1 MPATPL
7 EDLGFDRATILK
19 RLSLQPLGNRFR
31 ASYAYFG
38 FTAAAVAVARQ
49 QGRSWKELAV
59 EREPGSARTLQ

>member
-38 FTAAAVAVARQ
+38 FTAAAVTVARQ
-49 QGRSWKELAV
+49 QGRS
-59 EREPGSARTLQ
+59 